1 MFGLLKNCR
10 KLMMPWDIQVEL
22 FDRLMVPVLVYGCE
36 VWCSIMTNLASKLQ
50 LCFCKIILKLGKS
63 TPSCMVYC
71 ELGQFPFGASGKNK
85 DVGFLVQTSE
95 HTLRTQVFKHY
106 VQISLVY
113 VLCGNI

>member
-71 ELGQFPFGASGKNK
+71 ELGQFPLALQAKTRMLTFWFK
-85 DVGFLVQTSE
+85 LV
-95 HTLRTQVFKHY
+95 
-106 VQISLVY
+106 
-113 VLCGNI
+113 NIH